1 MAAGGTRMRDD
12 SGLPGEH
19 LRRSG
24 EALFA
29 TRPRERTQNLIFSL
43 SPFYHGVL
51 ALVHRDS
58 EAV

>member
-1 MAAGGTRMRDD
+1 MRDD